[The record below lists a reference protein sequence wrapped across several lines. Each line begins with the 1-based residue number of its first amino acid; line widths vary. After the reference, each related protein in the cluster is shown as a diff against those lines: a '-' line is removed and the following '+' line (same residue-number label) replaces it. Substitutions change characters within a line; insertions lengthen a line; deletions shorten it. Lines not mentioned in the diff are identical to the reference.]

1 MVFIP
6 TIHDIS
12 RHSGV
17 SKSTVSRVLN
27 DHPHVSKE
35 SRDKVM
41 RAVRELEYVKNARGV
56 QLRLQSN
63 HMIGVI
69 VPDLNRPYFSELVSV
84 LGKSFS
90 EHGLKVVVHQTY
102 FSRELEREVYGKL
115 ARREMDAVVITHSLF
130 SEREVKEQVGTR
142 VALVCNETF
151 PGEWLDVFT
160 LDEADAI
167 YQAATHL
174 FGSGR
179 RHLVFCMDH
188 RTPLQDKRWEGFKAA
203 HRHVGL
209 PCTEAQRFS
218 GIHQVQDG
226 YALGLELFASAKKPD
241 GIVAGSD
248 EAAAGF
254 LRAAKTCGIIVPA
267 ETAIIGFDD
276 HPICLVTTPEL
287 TTVQNRIAEM
297 VRDVTGCLNRRLR
310 GEAFAPML
318 RTYKAVLVER
328 GSS

>member
-1 MVFIP
+1 MP

-12 RHSGV
+12 RRSGV

-35 SRDKVM
+35 SRDKVL
-41 RAVRELEYVKNARGV
+41 RAVRELAYVRNAHGV

-63 HMIGVI
+63 RMIGVI
-69 VPDLNRPYFSELVSV
+69 VPDLNRPYFSELVSA

-102 FSRELEREVYGKL
+102 FSRELEWEVYGKL
-115 ARREMDAVVITHSLF
+115 VRQEMDAVIITHSLF
-130 SEREVKEQVGTR
+130 TEQEVRELAGSS
-142 VALVCNETF
+142 VALVCNEPF
-151 PGEWLDVFT
+151 PGKWLDVFA

-167 YQAATHL
+167 YQAAAHL
-174 FGSGR
+174 LAKGR
-179 RHLVFCMDH
+179 RNLIFCMDH
-188 RTPLQDKRWEGFKAA
+188 RTPLQDKRWEGFKSA
-203 HRHVGL
+203 HRHFGL
-209 PCTEAQRFS
+209 PCTEAQRFG

-226 YALGLELFASAKKPD
+226 FALGLELFASEQKPD

-254 LRAAKTCGIIVPA
+254 LRAAKTCGVIVPE
-267 ETAIIGFDD
+267 ETAVIGFDD

-287 TTVQNRIAEM
+287 TTVQNRIADM
-297 VRDVTGCLNRRLR
+297 VRDVTDCLNRRLR

-318 RTYKAVLVER
+318 RSYKAVLIER